1 MSVIRSAA
9 QARELYQSAS
19 EMGWVLPCFCS
30 ENLTTTEAI
39 LSAAEEFRTDRALK
53 SLPIILAITC
63 QYKHRS
69 QAAFYTHTR
78 RWNTG
83 LKLFTNDIKALCE
96 DGSPFERLD
105 VMIHLDHL
113 QYDLDKN
120 LLDSPLTDYASVMY
134 DASALPFEEN
144 IKKTSAFVA
153 RRGRDVLIEG
163 ACDEI
168 QDAGGDIHNELT
180 TPAQAKRYIEE
191 TGADLIVCN
200 LGTEHR
206 ASGKELKY
214 SGEASMAIQ
223 EEIGKRI
230 VLHGTSS
237 VPNDQVKNLFSDGVC
252 KVNIW
257 TALER
262 DSSPML
268 FESMVRNAGKLS
280 DAVTIDRLVSEGLLT
295 DKVNSG
301 EKMSLA
307 YFTTLY
313 RQGIVFL
320 KMKNIVREYLDM
332 WYTYPQ

>member
-1 MSVIRSAA
+1 
-9 QARELYQSAS
+9 
-19 EMGWVLPCFCS
+19 VLPCFCS

-39 LSAAEEFRTDRALK
+39 LSAAETFRRSHACG
-53 SLPIILAITC
+53 SLPVTVAITC
-63 QYKHRS
+63 RYEHRS
-69 QAAFYTHTR
+69 QASFYTHTR
-78 RWNTG
+78 RWDTG
-83 LKLFTNDIKALCE
+83 LKLFTNDLKALCE
-96 DGSPFERLD
+96 DGGPFENLD

-113 QYDLDKN
+113 QHDLDQE

-144 IKKTSAFVA
+144 IQKTAAYVA
-153 RRGRDVLIEG
+153 RHKRDVLIEG

-168 QDAGGDIHNELT
+168 QDAGGEAHNELT
-180 TPAQAKRYIEE
+180 TPAQAKRYTEE
-191 TGADLIVCN
+191 TGTDLIVCN

-214 SGEASMAIQ
+214 SGEASRGIQ
-223 EEIGKRI
+223 AVTGKRI

-262 DSSPML
+262 DSSPAL
-268 FESMVRNAGKLS
+268 FESMARNAGKLA
-280 DAVTIDRLVSEGLLT
+280 DAATLQRLVSEGFLQ
-295 DKVNSG
+295 SG
-301 EKMSLA
+301 TVSGGKADLA

-313 RQGIVFL
+313 RQGIVFE
-320 KMKNIVREYLDM
+320 KMKSIVGEYFEM
-332 WYTYPQ
+332 WYT

>member
-1 MSVIRSAA
+1 MSIVRSAVH
-9 QARELYQSAS
+9 ARELYESAK
-19 EMGWVLPCFCS
+19 EKGWVLPCFCS

-39 LSAAEEFRTDRALK
+39 LSAAEAFRIKYVLP
-53 SLPIILAITC
+53 SLPVIVAITC
-63 QYKHRS
+63 RYEHRS
-69 QAAFYTHTR
+69 QASFYTHTR
-78 RWNTG
+78 RWDTG

-96 DGSPFERLD
+96 DGGPFERLD

-113 QYDLDKN
+113 QHDLDME
-120 LLDSPLTDYASVMY
+120 LLESALTDYASVMY

-144 IKKTSAFVA
+144 IQKTADYCA
-153 RRGRDVLIEG
+153 RHKNDVLIEG

-168 QDAGGDIHNELT
+168 QDAGGKVHNELT

-214 SGEASMAIQ
+214 SGEASRAIQ
-223 EEIGKRI
+223 DGIGKRI

-237 VPNDQVKNLFSDGVC
+237 VPNEQVRHLFNDGVC

-262 DSSPML
+262 DSSPVL
-268 FESMVRNAGKLS
+268 FEDMVRNAGKLA
-280 DAVTIDRLVSEGLLT
+280 DNKTLLLLANEGLIPAEAMS
-295 DKVNSG
+295 DK
-301 EKMSLA
+301 KMELA

-313 RQGIVFL
+313 RQGIVFD
-320 KMKNIVREYLDM
+320 KMRSIVSDYFDM
-332 WYTYPQ
+332 WYV